1 LKGNYRLIIWEAS
14 YGSSWSTFFNNFAKE
29 IIMVAD
35 KEITSWDIVREPN
48 RILLEEDYGSRLE
61 LLIYFLTW
69 MVELGLCFAFAISY
83 LRG

>member
-1 LKGNYRLIIWEAS
+1 
-14 YGSSWSTFFNNFAKE
+14 
-29 IIMVAD
+29 MVAD

-48 RILLEEDYGSRLE
+48 RIIELDDYGSRME

-69 MVELGLCFAFAISY
+69 AVEIGLCFAFAISY